1 MKSILSPYD
10 DINFNN
16 YLLQYVKKRLA
27 RKCKVFTKDD
37 EERKYFLEEN
47 SRDYYTPDDVI
58 KSIELVNGRMIR
70 FGNQKLINYIVY
82 DLSQRF
88 WYEELKHI
96 NNIVRRLYLQFKQIS
111 SEFEIQ
117 QRKISH
123 EKRAQQRT
131 QGARS

>member
-10 DINFNN
+10 DINFNT
-16 YLLQYVKKRLA
+16 YLLQYVKKVLA
-27 RKCKVFTKDD
+27 KKCRVFIKDD
-37 EERKYFLEEN
+37 EDRKYFLDEK
-47 SRDYYTPDDVI
+47 SRDYYTPEDVI
-58 KSIELVNGRMIR
+58 DSIELVNGRLIR
-70 FGNQKLINYIVY
+70 FANQKLINYIVY

-96 NNIVRRLYLQFKQIS
+96 NNSIHSLYLKFRGFQNDY
-111 SEFEIQ
+111 IQ

-123 EKRAQQRT
+123 EKKAHSRS

>member
-10 DINFNN
+10 DVNFNN

-27 RKCKVFTKDD
+27 QKCKVFTKDD
-37 EERKYFLEEN
+37 EERKYFLDEN

-58 KSIELVNGRMIR
+58 KSIELVNGRVIR

-88 WYEELKHI
+88 WYEELKHV

-111 SEFEIQ
+111 AEFEIQ

-131 QGARS
+131 QGAKS

>member
-117 QRKISH
+117 QRKIS
-123 EKRAQQRT
+123 
-131 QGARS
+131 RSEEHTSELQSRI

>member
-10 DINFNN
+10 DVNFNN

-27 RKCKVFTKDD
+27 QKCKVFTKDD
-37 EERKYFLEEN
+37 EERKYFLDEN

-58 KSIELVNGRMIR
+58 KSIELVNGRVIR

-88 WYEELKHI
+88 WYEEFKHV

-111 SEFEIQ
+111 AEFEIQ

-131 QGARS
+131 QGAKS

>member
-10 DINFNN
+10 DTNFNN

-27 RKCKVFTKDD
+27 KKCRVFTKDD
-37 EERKYFLEEN
+37 EERKYFLDKD

-58 KSIELVNGRMIR
+58 KSIELVNGRVIR

-88 WYEELKHI
+88 WYDELKHI
-96 NNIVRRLYLQFKQIS
+96 NNSIHALYLRFKRF
-111 SEFEIQ
+111 SEEFAIQ
-117 QRKISH
+117 QRKLSR
-123 EKRAQQRT
+123 EKKAPNRV
-131 QGARS
+131 QGTRP

>member
-10 DINFNN
+10 DVNFNN

-27 RKCKVFTKDD
+27 HKCMIFTKDD
-37 EERKYFLEEN
+37 EDRKYFLEEN

-58 KSIELVNGRMIR
+58 NSIELNGRTIR

-88 WYEELKHI
+88 WYDELKHI
-96 NNIVRRLYLQFKQIS
+96 NNIVRQLYLKFKRFS
-111 SEFEIQ
+111 DEFAIQ

-123 EKRAQQRT
+123 EKKAHQRT

>member
-10 DINFNN
+10 DVNFNN

-27 RKCKVFTKDD
+27 FKCKVFTKDD

-70 FGNQKLINYIVY
+70 FCNQKLINYIVY
-82 DLSQRF
+82 DLGQRF

-96 NNIVRRLYLQFKQIS
+96 NNAVHKIFLEYKRVS
-111 SEFEIQ
+111 VEFEIQ

-123 EKRAQQRT
+123 EKRAQQRI
-131 QGARS
+131 QGARP